1 MSETRSSNFECL
13 RILAIILILIM
24 HSYAQA
30 NLFVGYV
37 ISAIGNIG
45 VSCFVLLSG
54 YFGVKFKMQRF
65 IQLILITTFCTVI
78 SFIANHG
85 WLFNISFFDSLIVVL
100 RYKNWFIACYLILML
115 LSPFINKAM
124 LALSKM
130 EYNRLL

>member
-30 NLFVGYV
+30 NCKENLFNLFVGYV

-65 IQLILITTFCTVI
+65 IQLILITTFYTVI

-85 WLFNISFFDSLIVVL
+85 WLFNISFFDSLISSF
-100 RYKNWFIACYLILML
+100 KI
-115 LSPFINKAM
+115 
-124 LALSKM
+124 
-130 EYNRLL
+130 

>member
-30 NLFVGYV
+30 NCKENLFNLFVGYV

-54 YFGVKFKMQRF
+54 YFGVKFNYYFLHCNFFYRK
-65 IQLILITTFCTVI
+65 
-78 SFIANHG
+78 S
-85 WLFNISFFDSLIVVL
+85 WLAF
-100 RYKNWFIACYLILML
+100 
-115 LSPFINKAM
+115 
-124 LALSKM
+124 
-130 EYNRLL
+130 

>member
-30 NLFVGYV
+30 NCKENLFNLFVGYV

-85 WLFNISFFDSLIVVL
+85 WLFNISFFGSRRFTAFNFGNLYTPSFCML
-100 RYKNWFIACYLILML
+100 GLYLL
-115 LSPFINKAM
+115 LS
-124 LALSKM
+124 
-130 EYNRLL
+130 

>member
-30 NLFVGYV
+30 NCKENLFNLFVGYV

-85 WLFNISFFDSLIVVL
+85 WLFNISLFV
-100 RYKNWFIACYLILML
+100 
-115 LSPFINKAM
+115 P
-124 LALSKM
+124 LALLGGIFEIYCWVYLVLSF
-130 EYNRLL
+130 R

>member
-30 NLFVGYV
+30 NCKENLFNLFVGYV

-54 YFGVKFKMQRF
+54 YFGVKFRHCPRF
-65 IQLILITTFCTVI
+65 CVNRKLEDS
-78 SFIANHG
+78 SFI
-85 WLFNISFFDSLIVVL
+85 LESCFQI
-100 RYKNWFIACYLILML
+100 
-115 LSPFINKAM
+115 
-124 LALSKM
+124 
-130 EYNRLL
+130 

>member
-30 NLFVGYV
+30 NCKENLFNLFVGYV

-54 YFGVKFKMQRF
+54 YFGVKFKNAAFYTINFNYYFLHCNFFYRK
-65 IQLILITTFCTVI
+65 
-78 SFIANHG
+78 S
-85 WLFNISFFDSLIVVL
+85 WLAF
-100 RYKNWFIACYLILML
+100 
-115 LSPFINKAM
+115 
-124 LALSKM
+124 
-130 EYNRLL
+130 

>member
-30 NLFVGYV
+30 NCKENLFNLFVGYV

-65 IQLILITTFCTVI
+65 IQLILITLKSASNLNGNLNC
-78 SFIANHG
+78 
-85 WLFNISFFDSLIVVL
+85 
-100 RYKNWFIACYLILML
+100 
-115 LSPFINKAM
+115 
-124 LALSKM
+124 SK
-130 EYNRLL
+130 ELEHYAS